1 MDDNNHNNGNNDFEF
16 GNLDSFAGFSDI
28 DFGSA
33 LKEFTGG
40 PDKSLDPSKDINF
53 IFRGVVPDERRA
65 VALARFLVRCDDCE
79 DIKHKRQ
86 ALMLLAS
93 WAAIKGDRVH
103 TLLQAVVGQL
113 AGQAPSKKR
122 RIWDKQES
130 SDTVKV
136 QSPNE

>member
-1 MDDNNHNNGNNDFEF
+1 MDDRNNGNGHFDFD
-16 GNLDSFAGFSDI
+16 NLDSFAGYGDI

-40 PDKSLDPSKDINF
+40 PDKALDPTKDINF
-53 IFRGVVPDERRA
+53 IFRGVIPDERRA

-79 DIKHKRQ
+79 DHDHKRQ

-113 AGQAPSKKR
+113 AGQSSPSKKR
-122 RIWDKQES
+122 RPWDKKDSE
-130 SDTVKV
+130 DTVKV
-136 QSPNE
+136 NE